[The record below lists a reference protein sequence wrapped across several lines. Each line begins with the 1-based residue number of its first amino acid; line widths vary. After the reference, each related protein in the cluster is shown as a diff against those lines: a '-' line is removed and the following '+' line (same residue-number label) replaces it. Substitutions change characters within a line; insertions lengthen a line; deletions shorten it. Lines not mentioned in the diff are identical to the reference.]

1 MRIIKKQTLIIL
13 ITSLLFYGSSAN
25 SQELVPLLK
34 GKWVGTVL
42 VQATS
47 TGFSSQKTSLSLNI
61 SEQVNLK
68 FEGAAERKKDGKNI
82 LWGFEGYVD
91 KKGRNICFI
100 NQNDKKILIG
110 YMINNNLI
118 KLYSWE
124 NDENNKVV
132 VYILKKNE
140 SGEN

>member
-13 ITSLLFYGSSAN
+13 ITSLLFYGSSAYG
-25 SQELVPLLK
+25 QELVPLLK

-47 TGFSSQKTSLSLNI
+47 TGFSSLKNTISLNI
-61 SEQVNLK
+61 SEQSSLEFKGN
-68 FEGAAERKKDGKNI
+68 AERKKDGKNI
-82 LWGFEGYVD
+82 SWNFGGYLD
-91 KKGRNICFI
+91 KKGRNNCLI
-100 NQNDKKILIG
+100 NQNNKNILIG